1 MKEEKNMNQMI
12 HTIKGD
18 LPMAELTINKIEEEI
33 PCGKGIATKYYH
45 GEQLVREDYHVI
57 VDADKVQ
64 FVAQGDAGK
73 V

>member
-1 MKEEKNMNQMI
+1 MSQLI

-18 LPMAELTINKIEEEI
+18 LPLAELRIVKTEEEI
-33 PCGKGIATKYYH
+33 PCGKGTATKYFH
-45 GEQLVREDYHVI
+45 GDELVRQDYHVL

-73 V
+73 L